1 MSVYFKRKIENKPT
15 KEIIH
20 QLILAAIRKLNLVT
34 REEFTVQTQVLLKTR
49 LRVEQLEKK
58 LMELNVEV
66 PQ

>member
-1 MSVYFKRKIENKPT
+1 MSVYFKSTNENKPT

-58 LMELNVEV
+58 LMELNTEV

>member
-1 MSVYFKRKIENKPT
+1 MSGYFKSKNENKPT
-15 KEIIH
+15 QEIIH

-34 REEFTVQTQVLLKTR
+34 REEFAVQTQVLLKTR